1 MKQKKL
7 DTLIEDIYSTIGVL
21 SEDKPLKLTP
31 KLLKEFGDSMSEAL
45 KEWGTP
51 RGNNKVKTPSLRMSN
66 IGKPDRQLWYDMNE
80 ERDFD
85 TQLQPSTLIKF
96 LYGHLLEVLMIF
108 FVKLAGHKVEAE
120 QKEVTV
126 SGIKGH
132 MDCKID
138 GEVVDI
144 KTASGFAFKK
154 FKDGTLAEQDTFGYL
169 AQLAGYEA
177 AEKTSQ
183 GGFLAMNKENGELTL
198 FRPQDLDKPNIKNRI
213 KTIKRI
219 VARKTPPIFC
229 YPDVPE
235 GKSGNMKL
243 ARECTYCPYK
253 YKCHKDSNDGQGL
266 RGFNYSKGPVYLTKV
281 VKVPNVEEIL

>member
-51 RGNNKVKTPSLRMSN
+51 RGNNKVKAPSLRMSN

-253 YKCHKDSNDGQGL
+253 YNCHKDSNDA
-266 RGFNYSKGPVYLTKV
+266 
-281 VKVPNVEEIL
+281 